1 MTWTR
6 LRNIFRPSA
15 RAEAGA
21 EIAFHMDERTRELI
35 DQGVDPALARQLAEE
50 RFGPVAPIE
59 RELVH
64 STERRHRRDDR
75 AETFMHLKQDL
86 GYAIRSLRKSP
97 AFTAAA
103 VATLALGLGAA
114 LVVVTIVD
122 GVLLRPLPYRDPA
135 NVTMIWMRQPE
146 LSFDLPFSSGF
157 YNLIEREQRGF
168 ESIAAF
174 RSWGYSL
181 ATPGSDD
188 VESVTGSRVS
198 PALFTVL
205 GVRPL
210 AGQAFTREHAIPGA
224 PKVAVISHD
233 LWQRRFGGD
242 ASIIG
247 KPVQLSGEPFTI
259 TGIMPP
265 GFAFPRGAELP
276 APLSFGLRTD
286 VWTPLVFDSSDVV
299 NFGTQNLSV
308 VGRLRRPSLEA
319 QADVEAIVQRFL
331 DENAPRLKLGIRVVS
346 LSDQAAQTV
355 RRGLF
360 ILLGAVLFVLAIAA
374 VNVANLMLARMQARE
389 RELAV
394 RAAMGAGWR
403 RIAGQL
409 VTENVLL
416 WTAGG
421 VMGMAVAYW
430 GVQLMLAMVPGSL
443 PRADD
448 VGLDWRITLVT
459 TVIILFAGTVFGFIG
474 ASAQSN
480 RLADTLHAGDTRS
493 AGGVKQR
500 FTRRFMV
507 AGEVALSLVLLIGAA
522 LLTRSFLE
530 LQRVQPGVDPEN
542 VLTAGVSLPIPGR
555 FDPSQGP
562 IWAAALNGVT
572 DRLNASTGVVAAGAI
587 SSLPLSGILESGGVL
602 VVGEQLQANGLPPSA
617 QYNIVSG
624 RYFAAAGIPVLAG
637 RPFDSRDDSPGAR
650 TIVVNRTFAMKQ
662 FASESDAIGREVRAT
677 FEFTRNSA
685 PRVIVGVVGDVKQS
699 SLDEVVASQVYV
711 PQSQMSYPG
720 LTLVV
725 RTAEAPLGAVPMV
738 KDVVRSVAP
747 TAMVKEVRTMSDV
760 VAQSLERQRFSMTLI
775 GIFAALAL
783 VLAIVG
789 LYGVL
794 ALLVGRRQR
803 EIGVRMALGATRAA
817 VVRFVVG
824 EGARVATLGVLLGIA
839 GAYALTRTLGS
850 LLYGVAATDP
860 LTYAAAALFVFVIAL
875 AATWGPARR
884 AARVDPKV
892 AMAGDSV
899 R

>member
-15 RAEAGA
+15 RAEADA
-21 EIAFHMDERTRELI
+21 EIAFHMEERTRELI
-35 DQGVDPALARQLAEE
+35 DQGVDPARARQLAEE
-50 RFGPVAPIE
+50 RFGPVDPIE
-59 RELVH
+59 RELVN
-64 STERRHRRDDR
+64 STQRRHRRDDR
-75 AETFMHLKQDL
+75 AEAFMHLRQDI
-86 GYAIRSLRKSP
+86 GYAIRSLCKSR
-97 AFTAAA
+97 AFTIAS
-103 VATLALGLGAA
+103 VATLALGLGAT

-122 GVLLRPLPYRDPA
+122 GVLLRPMPYRDPA
-135 NVTMIWMRQPE
+135 QVSMVWMREPS
-146 LSFDLPFSSGF
+146 LPFDLPFSSGF
-157 YNLIEREQRGF
+157 YNLIEREQRSF
-168 ESIAAF
+168 ESFAAF

-188 VESVTGSRVS
+188 VESITGSRVS

-205 GVRPL
+205 GVRPF
-210 AGQAFTREHAIPGA
+210 AGQAFTREHAVPGA

-242 ASIIG
+242 PGVIG
-247 KPVQLSGEPFTI
+247 RQVQLSGEPFTI

-276 APLSFGLRTD
+276 APLSFGARTD
-286 VWTPLVFDSSDVV
+286 LWTPLVFDSSDVV

-308 VGRLRRPSLEA
+308 VGRLGRPRFEA
-319 QADVEAIVQRFL
+319 EADVQAIVQRFL
-331 DENAPRLKLGIRVVS
+331 DANAPRVKLGVRLVS
-346 LSDQAAQTV
+346 LSEQASQTV
-355 RRGLF
+355 RRGLL
-360 ILLGAVLFVLAIAA
+360 ILLGAVTFVLAIAA

-416 WTAGG
+416 WAAGG
-421 VMGMAVAYW
+421 AVGMALAYW
-430 GVQLMLAMVPGSL
+430 GTKVMLAMVPGSL

-448 VGLDWRITLVT
+448 VGLDWRIALIT
-459 TVIILFAGTVFGFIG
+459 TVIVLLAGSVFGFIG
-474 ASAQSN
+474 ASAQSA
-480 RLADTLHAGDTRS
+480 RLAETLHAGDTRS
-493 AGGVKQR
+493 AGGVKHR

-507 AGEVALSLVLLIGAA
+507 AAEVALSLVLLIGAA
-522 LLTRSFLE
+522 LLTRSFIE
-530 LQRVQPGVDPEN
+530 LQRVQPGLNPDN

-562 IWAAALNGVT
+562 VWAAALDGIT
-572 DRLNASTGVVAAGAI
+572 ARMNASPGVVAAGAI
-587 SSLPLSGILESGGVL
+587 SSLPLSGVLESGGVL
-602 VVGEQLQANGLPPSA
+602 VVGEQLPENGLPPSA

-637 RPFDSRDDSPGAR
+637 RAFDSRDDAAGAR
-650 TIVVNRTFAMKQ
+650 TIIVNRTFALKR
-662 FASESDAIGREVRAT
+662 FASETDAIGREVRAS
-677 FEFTRNSA
+677 FEFTRNA
-685 PRVIVGVVGDVKQS
+685 TPRVIVGVVSDVKQS
-699 SLDEVVASQVYV
+699 SLDETTVAQVYV
-711 PQSQMSYPG
+711 PESQMAYPG

-725 RTAEAPLGAVPMV
+725 RTAEAPLGAVGMV

-747 TAMVKEVRTMSDV
+747 TAMVKEIRTMDDV
-760 VAQSLERQRFSMTLI
+760 VSQSLDSRRFSMTLI
-775 GIFAALAL
+775 GTFAALAL

-803 EIGVRMALGATRAA
+803 EIGVRMALGATRGA

-824 EGARVATLGVLLGIA
+824 EGARVAALGVVLGLGA
-839 GAYALTRTLGS
+839 AYALTRTMRS
-850 LLYGVAATDP
+850 LLYGVEATDA
-860 LTYAAAALFVFVIAL
+860 LTYVLAAVFVFAIAL
-875 AATWGPARR
+875 ASTWGPARR
-884 AARVDPKV
+884 ASRVDPKV
-892 AMAGDSV
+892 AMLGSP
-899 R
+899 

>member
-6 LRNIFRPSA
+6 LRSIFRPSA
-15 RAEAGA
+15 RAEADA
-21 EIAFHMDERTRELI
+21 EIAFHMEERTRELI
-35 DQGVDPALARQLAEE
+35 DQGVDPDRARQLAEQ
-50 RFGPVAPIE
+50 RFGPVDAIE

-75 AETFMHLKQDL
+75 AEAFMHLKQDI
-86 GYAIRSLRKSP
+86 GYAIRSLRQNP
-97 AFTAAA
+97 AFAAAA
-103 VATLALGLGAA
+103 VATLALGLGAT
-114 LVVVTIVD
+114 LIVVAMVD

-135 NVTMIWMRQPE
+135 NVSMVWMRQPE
-146 LSFDLPFSSGF
+146 LPFDLPFSSGF
-157 YNLIEREQRGF
+157 YNLIEREQRTF
-168 ESIAAF
+168 ESVAAF
-174 RSWGYSL
+174 RSWGYAL

-205 GVRPL
+205 GVRPF
-210 AGQAFTREHAIPGA
+210 AGQVFTREHAVPGA
-224 PKVAVISHD
+224 PKVAVISHE

-242 ASIIG
+242 VAVLG
-247 KPVQLSGEPFTI
+247 RQVNLSGEPFTI

-276 APLSFGLRTD
+276 APLSFGLRTEL
-286 VWTPLVFDSSDVV
+286 WTPLVFDSTDVV

-308 VGRLRRPSLEA
+308 VGRLRSPRLEA
-319 QADVEAIVQRFL
+319 TADVQAIVQRFL
-331 DENAPRLKLGIRVVS
+331 DENAPRLQLGVRLVS
-346 LSDQAAQTV
+346 LGEQASQTV
-355 RRGLF
+355 RRGLL
-360 ILLGAVLFVLAIAA
+360 ILLGAVLFVLAIAS
-374 VNVANLMLARMQARE
+374 VNVANLMLARMHARE

-416 WTAGG
+416 WAAGG
-421 VMGMAVAYW
+421 VVGLALAYW
-430 GVQLMLAMVPGSL
+430 GTNVMLAMVPGSL

-448 VGLDWRITLVT
+448 VGIDWRIALIT
-459 TVIILFAGTVFGFIG
+459 TVIVLLAGTLFGMIA
-474 ASAQSN
+474 ASAQSS
-480 RLADTLHAGDTRS
+480 RLAQTLHAGDARS
-493 AGGVKQR
+493 AGGVRQR
-500 FTRRFMV
+500 LTRRFMV
-507 AGEVALSLVLLIGAA
+507 AAEVALSLVLLIGAA
-522 LLTRSFLE
+522 LLTRSFIE
-530 LQRVQPGVDPEN
+530 LQGVRPGVNPEN
-542 VLTAGVSLPIPGR
+542 VLIAGVSLPIPGR

-562 IWAAALNGVT
+562 VWAAALDGVT
-572 DRLNASTGVVAAGAI
+572 AHLNASSGVVAAGAV

-602 VVGEQLQANGLPPSA
+602 VVGEQLQDNGLPPSA
-617 QYNIVSG
+617 QYNITSG

-637 RPFDSRDDSPGAR
+637 RAFDSRDDAPGAR
-650 TIVVNRTFAMKQ
+650 TIIVNRTFATKR

-677 FEFTRNSA
+677 FEFTRNPA

-699 SLDEVVASQVYV
+699 SLDEVAVAQVYV

-725 RTAEAPLGAVPMV
+725 RTTGAPLGAVPML
-738 KDVVRSVAP
+738 KNVVRSVAP
-747 TAMVKEVRTMSDV
+747 TAMVREIRTMQDV
-760 VAQSLERQRFSMTLI
+760 VSQSLERQRFSMTLI

-817 VVRFVVG
+817 VVRFIVG
-824 EGARVATLGVLLGIA
+824 EGARVAALGVLLGLA
-839 GAYALTRTLGS
+839 GAYALTRTLRS
-850 LLYGVAATDP
+850 LLYGVGATDGI
-860 LTYAAAALFVFVIAL
+860 TYGAAAAFVFLISL

-892 AMAGDSV
+892 AMLGSS
-899 R
+899 